1 MGSHIPPESSLVGC
15 VFRTDHLFGIKQQ
28 TLVITASIEAIYQI
42 FHQSN
47 ENKDLLAQAF
57 RILFRVKV
65 NEYLNTYKNY
75 QKSAENDIQL

>member
-1 MGSHIPPESSLVGC
+1 MSSQIPSESSLSGC
-15 VFRTDHLFGIKQQ
+15 VFGIDHLFGIKQQ
-28 TLVITASIEAIYQI
+28 TLVITASTEAIYQI

-57 RILFRVKV
+57 QILFRVKV

-75 QKSAENDIQL
+75 QKSVENDIQL